1 MTNIEYLS
9 FLIPKRHI
17 KQIENFEEEYDVII
31 DFEEVG
37 SSDLYCQIQ
46 YGQGL
51 KYEEKE
57 LLIFHDERFNKNKK
71 VILINFIDKYLE
83 QYITQ
88 IPAVELL
95 LLKRRL
101 DNNDFSVGDSF
112 WIKNIEFKVVS
123 KGVWKWLNTN

>member
-9 FLIPKRHI
+9 FLIPKKYI
-17 KQIENFEEEYDVII
+17 KQIEYFEKEYDVII
-31 DFEEVG
+31 DFEELG
-37 SSDLYCQIQ
+37 SDLYCQIQ

-57 LLIFHDERFNKNKK
+57 MLVFHDERFIKNKK
-71 VILINFIDKYLE
+71 VILINFIDKYLKE
-83 QYITQ
+83 YITE

-112 WIKNIEFKVVS
+112 WIGNIEFKVVY
-123 KGVWKWLNTN
+123 KQ